1 MKALLFTSVLWL
13 MSTISFAQQHL
24 PDSFVKAF
32 QLKTSWNEK
41 SDPKTTISMKKLRT
55 IISQKDK
62 NNHAEIKRTIRARS
76 GITKV
81 YYHDRQ
87 NQIYAIYLKDQ
98 LYRIYWSEWEYNDKD
113 GTSKII
119 KSTKWVAGNIMSI
132 YYHQTKK
139 NVIINLLK

>member
-1 MKALLFTSVLWL
+1 MKALLFTCVLWL
-13 MSTISFAQQHL
+13 LSTISFAQQHL

-41 SDPKTTISMKKLRT
+41 SEAKTTISMNRLRT

-62 NNHAEIKRTIRARS
+62 KNHAEIKRIIRARS

-87 NQIYAIYLKDQ
+87 NQIYAIYLKDE

-119 KSTKWVAGNIMSI
+119 KSTTWVSGNILSI
-132 YYHQTKK
+132 YYHQTRE

>member
-1 MKALLFTSVLWL
+1 MKALLFTCVLWL
-13 MSTISFAQQHL
+13 LSTISFAQQHL

-41 SDPKTTISMKKLRT
+41 SEAKTTISMNRLRT

-62 NNHAEIKRTIRARS
+62 KNHAEIKRIIRARS

-98 LYRIYWSEWEYNDKD
+98 LYRIYWSEWEYNDKE

-119 KSTKWVAGNIMSI
+119 KSTTWVSGNILSI
-132 YYHQTKK
+132 YYHQTRE

>member
-13 MSTISFAQQHL
+13 LSTISFAQQHL

-32 QLKTSWNEK
+32 QSKTSWSEK

-62 NNHAEIKRTIRARS
+62 KNHSEIKWVIRARR

-87 NQIYAIYLKDQ
+87 NHIYAIYLKGQ
-98 LYRIYWSEWEYNDKD
+98 LYRIYWSEWEYNDED
-113 GTSKII
+113 GLSKII
-119 KSTKWVAGNIMSI
+119 KSTTWVAGNILSI
-132 YYHQTKK
+132 YYYRTKE
-139 NVIINLLK
+139 NVIINLLQ